1 MWSSFGGP
9 SFNSKIVAAYL
20 SNGLGHLK
28 LSGRSTCSPHGDYP
42 RMFEGRLSCGKF
54 FFHHGGWGYRY
65 MLKILERGLH
75 LSRGDVCGDWEVE
88 RNRACIASL
97 FVVGI

>member
-1 MWSSFGGP
+1 
-9 SFNSKIVAAYL
+9 
-20 SNGLGHLK
+20 
-28 LSGRSTCSPHGDYP
+28 
-42 RMFEGRLSCGKF
+42 
-54 FFHHGGWGYRY
+54 
-65 MLKILERGLH
+65 MLKILERGGLH